1 MNGEITRAE
10 RALTRYLGVKVAV
23 SRDTTEFSDRKV
35 IGIYEPDLLSFIDK
49 DEMARVEYNALD
61 GDMSGLI
68 FDSASDEEIGNW
80 RASWCDGYHG
90 GVCVVIAEMDPVKEE
105 D

>member
-1 MNGEITRAE
+1 MRTENGEITRAE

-23 SRDTTEFSDRKV
+23 SRDTKV
-35 IGIYEPDLLSFIDK
+35 IGIYEPELMSFIDK